1 MRSFVSFPDIE
12 FFETYGIKKINFL
25 DSCLPTDVGS
35 RRGEELQDLWVDGR
49 ASGGQ
54 KMRGQNF

>member
-35 RRGEELQDLWVDGR
+35 RRGEELQDL
-49 ASGGQ
+49 
-54 KMRGQNF
+54 